1 MFWSVREKLV
11 HQAVEYHG
19 SSDQQL
25 LELKG
30 KMGML
35 GAGEAPKQL
44 GDGDDVAEA
53 EVLEEESDR
62 PPA

>member
-1 MFWSVREKLV
+1 VL
-11 HQAVEYHG
+11 EYHG

-25 LELKG
+25 LELKA

-35 GAGEAPKQL
+35 KSGEAPKQL
-44 GDGDDVAEA
+44 GDGDDDAPEA
-53 EVLEEESDR
+53 EVMEEETDQ